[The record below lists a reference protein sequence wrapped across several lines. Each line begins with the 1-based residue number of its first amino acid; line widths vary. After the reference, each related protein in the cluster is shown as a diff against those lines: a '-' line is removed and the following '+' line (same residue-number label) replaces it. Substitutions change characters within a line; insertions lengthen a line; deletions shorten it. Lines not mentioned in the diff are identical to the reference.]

1 MALQVSVEVLVEDLR
16 GRTVGVAGPAK
27 DTVHQMKSKKA
38 ATKARK
44 KAWQAWL
51 VSAPADGPPYTQQE
65 KDQLFEADEAD
76 FLTSDRDGDG
86 SISLSKLRRA
96 VKRLSLSAV
105 GVEGKFREADADGD
119 GFLGF
124 GEYLAARLLWE
135 PEEVFQ
141 DPATMYE

>member
-1 MALQVSVEVLVEDLR
+1 MSVEELVEDFR

-27 DTVHQMKSKKA
+27 DTVKKVKSKKA

-44 KAWQAWL
+44 KAWQKLGW

-86 SISLSKLRRA
+86 SISYSELRRA
-96 VKRLSLSAV
+96 VERLSLPTA
-105 GVEGKFREADADGD
+105 GCGGKFREADADGD
-119 GFLGF
+119 GSLGF
-124 GEYLAARLLWE
+124 GEYLSAVMFWE
-135 PEEVFQ
+135 PEAVYQ
-141 DPATMYE
+141 DPASMDD